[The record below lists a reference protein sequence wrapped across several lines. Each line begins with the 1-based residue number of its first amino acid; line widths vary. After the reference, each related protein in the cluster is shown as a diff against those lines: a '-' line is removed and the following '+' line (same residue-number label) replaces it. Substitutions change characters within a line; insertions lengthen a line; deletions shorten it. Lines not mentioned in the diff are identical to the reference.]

1 MSKITRTIQPKVE
14 SILRQGQVAIVY
26 GARQVG
32 KTTLAKQIAEASQ
45 KRWLYLNC
53 DDPVTV
59 TSLTDKSAIELKA
72 YLGDSQLVI
81 IDEAQRV
88 ENIGITLKL
97 IHDTY
102 PEIEL
107 LVTGSSSLDLANKI
121 TEPLTGRSV
130 EISLYPLSVGEVSAN
145 NTEVIPK
152 ANVMMVRGG
161 YPGMWHLSAED
172 AYTQLSN
179 IANNYLYRDAF
190 SPNVVYDQTI
200 INDLLRLLAHQVG
213 NEVNY
218 SELGRKI
225 GVTSD
230 TVRRYIDLLEK
241 AFIIFRRNQYR
252 RNQRAEVGKLRK
264 VYFTDLGIRNA
275 LIDDFRP
282 LEHRDDIGALWENF
296 CIIERLKFLQST
308 NKRVSS
314 YYWRNNDKREID
326 LIEQESGEV
335 RAIELKY
342 GSKKPTVPI
351 DFQRDHPQASFITV
365 NPENLQSTLLSS
377 TFQ

>member
-130 EISLYPLSVGEVSAN
+130 EISLYPLSVGEV
-145 NTEVIPK
+145 
-152 ANVMMVRGG
+152 
-161 YPGMWHLSAED
+161 
-172 AYTQLSN
+172 
-179 IANNYLYRDAF
+179 
-190 SPNVVYDQTI
+190 
-200 INDLLRLLAHQVG
+200 
-213 NEVNY
+213 
-218 SELGRKI
+218 
-225 GVTSD
+225 
-230 TVRRYIDLLEK
+230 
-241 AFIIFRRNQYR
+241 
-252 RNQRAEVGKLRK
+252 
-264 VYFTDLGIRNA
+264 
-275 LIDDFRP
+275 
-282 LEHRDDIGALWENF
+282 
-296 CIIERLKFLQST
+296 
-308 NKRVSS
+308 
-314 YYWRNNDKREID
+314 
-326 LIEQESGEV
+326 
-335 RAIELKY
+335 
-342 GSKKPTVPI
+342 
-351 DFQRDHPQASFITV
+351 
-365 NPENLQSTLLSS
+365 
-377 TFQ
+377 

>member
-1 MSKITRTIQPKVE
+1 MTRTIQPKVE
-14 SILRQGQVAIVY
+14 AILRQGQVAIVY

-53 DDPVTV
+53 DDPITV
-59 TSLTDKSAIELKA
+59 ANLTDKSAIELKA

-102 PEIEL
+102 PEIDL

-152 ANVMMVRGG
+152 ANVMMIRGG

-296 CIIERLKFLQST
+296 CIVERLKFLQST

-342 GSKKPTVPI
+342 GFKKPTVPI
-351 DFQRDHPQASFITV
+351 DFQRDYPQASFITV

>member
-1 MSKITRTIQPKVE
+1 MTRTIQPKVE
-14 SILRQGQVAIVY
+14 AILRQGQVAIVY

-53 DDPVTV
+53 DDPITV
-59 TSLTDKSAIELKA
+59 ANLTDKSAIELKA

-130 EISLYPLSVGEVSAN
+130 EISLYPLGVGEVSAN

-152 ANVMMVRGG
+152 ANVMMIRGG

-296 CIIERLKFLQST
+296 CIVERLKFLQST

-335 RAIELKY
+335 CAIELKY

-351 DFQRDHPQASFITV
+351 DFQRDYPQASFITV

>member
-1 MSKITRTIQPKVE
+1 MTRTIQPKVE
-14 SILRQGQVAIVY
+14 AILRQGQVAIVY

-32 KTTLAKQIAEASQ
+32 KTTLAKQIAETSK

-53 DDPVTV
+53 DDPITV
-59 TSLTDKSAIELKA
+59 ANLTDKSAIELKA

-102 PEIEL
+102 PEIDL

-152 ANVMMVRGG
+152 ANVMMIRGG

-296 CIIERLKFLQST
+296 CIVERLKFLQST

-342 GSKKPTVPI
+342 GFKKPTVPI
-351 DFQRDHPQASFITV
+351 DFQRDYPQASFITV